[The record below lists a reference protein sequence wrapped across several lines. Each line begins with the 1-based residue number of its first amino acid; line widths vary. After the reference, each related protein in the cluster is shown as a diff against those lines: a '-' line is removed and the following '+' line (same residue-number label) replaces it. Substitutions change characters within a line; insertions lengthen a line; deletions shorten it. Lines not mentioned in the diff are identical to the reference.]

1 MRMFK
6 RAAGIAMM
14 AGLII
19 GPVAA
24 TTAAS
29 ASTSP
34 AQVRLTGGDTS
45 VTTAPGI
52 AGALLGHG
60 IVPIATLPGTE
71 GARVGSGGVAVRFT
85 FPVTGGWLNAAKLRG
100 TIWHKGGI
108 LFVAPATGKQIKV
121 SNFVISVHQGV
132 LTAEVNG
139 NPKVRV
145 PLLRL
150 SLAHATIPAGRH
162 YVRISGIVLTLTG
175 AAASALGGV
184 SMPGRHRAPPASPAA
199 QASRARRAGGRP
211 GTATM

>member
-19 GPVAA
+19 GPVAGTT

-34 AQVRLTGGDTS
+34 AQVRLTSGDTS

-100 TIWHKGGI
+100 TIWDKGGI

-121 SNFVISVHQGV
+121 SRFVISVHQGV

-145 PLLRL
+145 PLFRL
-150 SLAHATIPAGRH
+150 SLAHATIHAGRH
-162 YVRISGIVLTLTG
+162 YVRISGIVLTLTK
-175 AAASALGGV
+175 AAASALDSTFGTTLFT
-184 SMPGRHRAPPASPAA
+184 PGLKL
-199 QASRARRAGGRP
+199 
-211 GTATM
+211 GTASTVLRF